1 MAGVQSDVHPQE
13 WFHTFILSSL
23 QHSRNNPQNSLMFF
37 FPFLVFTHLSDG
49 KPYKTYKNHAEATS
63 LQVVETC
70 FYSGL
75 WFTPVVLRSFWPSM
89 IATHVAA
96 TKRSYDQ
103 LPPLLS
109 GNLT

>member
-1 MAGVQSDVHPQE
+1 MFFLFFDFLCLH
-13 WFHTFILSSL
+13 I
-23 QHSRNNPQNSLMFF
+23 SLMES
-37 FPFLVFTHLSDG
+37 HA
-49 KPYKTYKNHAEATS
+49 KHTYHAEATG

-70 FYSGL
+70 L

-89 IATHVAA
+89 IATYVAA

-103 LPPLLS
+103 LPPLPS